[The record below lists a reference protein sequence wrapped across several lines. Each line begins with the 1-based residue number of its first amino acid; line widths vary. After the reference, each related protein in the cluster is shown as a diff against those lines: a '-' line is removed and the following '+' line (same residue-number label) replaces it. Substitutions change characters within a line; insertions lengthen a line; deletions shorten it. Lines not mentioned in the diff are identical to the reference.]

1 MTLSRSGLAF
11 EEARENR
18 ACQEGAMAS
27 LTSHLDWYVATD
39 PRLHLDC
46 CEKLG
51 SSSSVVQKFDTRLR
65 SAKNQGA
72 ADVEVSDPPRTK
84 TSQETSVDAVTTKE
98 DGAW

>member
-39 PRLHLDC
+39 PRLHLDW
-46 CEKLG
+46 
-51 SSSSVVQKFDTRLR
+51 LR

-72 ADVEVSDPPRTK
+72 TDVEVSDPPRTK
-84 TSQETSVDAVTTKE
+84 TSQETSVDAVMTKE
-98 DGAW
+98 VAAW